1 MCERSRQNGNWGNF
15 KLGPLSTVINNRE
28 MLLQRVGTWMC
39 SYKQCERA
47 RYVMRKEYSVVI
59 RCTRY
64 SPRRR
69 CDGDARDEQ
78 IHFVPFAFVSC
89 WAENDSG
96 TTTLVQISLPIA
108 LFCADSFANSRIQ
121 KTTHKQWMILI
132 WPIFRS
138 RGKRFGRLAGGA
150 RSATLFRAP
159 PACFIFTLSFTTRND
174 GFDSKPPAGTPA
186 RGGKKKA
193 EMKAKLIMF
202 TAENVY
208 RVFQLWWRR
217 CSVAQQFATW
227 GITFNWFQYLCHC
240 LTHWK
245 CSKYRDSKVKS
256 PAQIL

>member
-1 MCERSRQNGNWGNF
+1 
-15 KLGPLSTVINNRE
+15 
-28 MLLQRVGTWMC
+28 
-39 SYKQCERA
+39 
-47 RYVMRKEYSVVI
+47 MRKEYSVVI

-78 IHFVPFAFVSC
+78 IHFVFVPFAFVSC

-96 TTTLVQISLPIA
+96 TTTLVQFSLPIA
-108 LFCADSFANSRIQ
+108 LFCADSFANPRIQ
-121 KTTHKQWMILI
+121 KTTHKQWMVLI

-138 RGKRFGRLAGGA
+138 SRGENGSGDSQVALVPPHFFARL
-150 RSATLFRAP
+150 RHVL
-159 PACFIFTLSFTTRND
+159 FTLPFTTRND

-217 CSVAQQFATW
+217 CSVAQQFVTW
-227 GITFNWFQYLCHC
+227 GITFNWLWYLWHC
-240 LTHWK
+240 LTDWK
-245 CSKYRDSKVKS
+245 YSTRVPWLEGGASLLKYYKNRNNFPERVE
-256 PAQIL
+256 